1 MHENLSF
8 EKFETASSVT
18 LVFFQMSV
26 KNYPNKT
33 ILVLNLSDPF
43 ILLTLQEML
52 GVIYLVESSDINNK
66 KDLRISTLL

>member
-1 MHENLSF
+1 MHENLRF
-8 EKFETASSVT
+8 EKFEIASSVT
-18 LVFFQMSV
+18 SVFFQMSV

-52 GVIYLVESSDINNK
+52 GIIYLVESSDINNK